1 MEEQLFKEDLYKLF
15 DVDPEADTKTI
26 RKAYRQLAKT
36 CHPDKN
42 PDDKSASDKFHKLSE
57 ALKILV
63 DEDKR
68 IQYDV
73 KRKAKKRQE
82 FVFNQMNKN
91 RQSAKANLE
100 EREEYFRQKK
110 EEDDFKKSKADR
122 LREESSKILA
132 EELRIMKE
140 EIEREKRMQNRKSKI
155 SRTQESQAFRLKVHY
170 NPNTLDESSVT
181 EIIEEAFS
189 NSSRSNGVSHAP
201 PFIAFSKK
209 SKKSEGIIET
219 SNFQIARSLVN
230 DQIDEDN
237 LRISWYETPIPPT
250 DEDSFP
256 VGLNKQQRDFFLLE
270 ADVLTALRKRS
281 RID

>member
-1 MEEQLFKEDLYKLF
+1 MNFFQIDPHTKIKEMEEQLFKEDLYKLF

-140 EIEREKRMQNRKSKI
+140 EIEREKRMQNRK
-155 SRTQESQAFRLKVHY
+155 
-170 NPNTLDESSVT
+170 
-181 EIIEEAFS
+181 
-189 NSSRSNGVSHAP
+189 
-201 PFIAFSKK
+201 
-209 SKKSEGIIET
+209 
-219 SNFQIARSLVN
+219 
-230 DQIDEDN
+230 
-237 LRISWYETPIPPT
+237 
-250 DEDSFP
+250 
-256 VGLNKQQRDFFLLE
+256 
-270 ADVLTALRKRS
+270 
-281 RID
+281 